1 MFLACNDSMSSSG
14 IYIYSKQFPHGRG
27 CPISAYR
34 ELVSVSGRRCEAER
48 RIAEREGVLKEA
60 LPRGKNGCMD
70 LPTDKRD
77 K

>member
-1 MFLACNDSMSSSG
+1 MFVACNDSMSSSG
-14 IYIYSKQFPHGRG
+14 IYKQFPHGFG

-34 ELVSVSGRRCEAER
+34 ELVSASGRRCEAER